1 MDLSDSLGW
10 QQLPT
15 WSAHAIMGTS
25 RHPTCT
31 YVSLG
36 TCFCNDDH
44 SRISTRS
51 EWPILVVN
59 LFGADRVRYCIEVHR
74 GAIGCQVSINFHV
87 AICIQKFSQSFR
99 TVVKSAARA
108 GKVRKSTPQETKA
121 HGPNKRI
128 MMEQAVA
135 SQHTDLGDRCG
146 HVQAVSYTIPS

>member
-1 MDLSDSLGW
+1 MIRWASDLRLGP
-10 QQLPT
+10 LT
-15 WSAHAIMGTS
+15 GTVSIMVTS

-74 GAIGCQVSINFHV
+74 GAIGCHVSINFHV
-87 AICIQKFSQSFR
+87 AICIQEVFQSFR
-99 TVVKSAARA
+99 TVVKSAARD

-135 SQHTDLGDRCG
+135 SQHTDLSDRCG